1 MGLGTEE
8 RDELRTVFG
17 AAFLDK
23 LSESEPPGVVIIDF
37 MQFVKFVPDNIL
49 TKGDMMTLFINK
61 VKRIMLSKTLRVRV
75 VIVLVDGEPV
85 PVKRMVEH
93 AKRYKEKNVF
103 KASKGPY
110 MPASNDDLIPKPWI
124 RFAGNYKL
132 LRRELYPLLFNALLF
147 CQDFTPQVGQMLVL
161 SGFPGRSKFQ
171 TVYQQAPWECKTNAS
186 GDVLLVVPW
195 EREELPI
202 KWQTEQEDP
211 DLYNRVYFV
220 ENTAPCQEFPQGA
233 LRRGEWLE
241 AKNNISE
248 ADTRM
253 FYFEH
258 WFQNEHI
265 LFYLNDGDI
274 FSIGL
279 LYAFERVVDIQ
290 PHDGKYVFRN
300 KHTALLPYKKKE
312 KKVAAAPAAPPIGG
326 AAARGATKGVASAP
340 QGGAAGAAGAAP
352 KTEEFVDLN
361 LFYELVNN
369 YKPFCEAG
377 VQNAEA
383 TMAFLLIMGG
393 SDFFDDFL
401 KGIGSQTVIWPVFFK
416 NAVLFSHMIQK
427 SKAVPKST
435 RTKREVIIDEDMFRK
450 FVYYCYMHKY
460 ETAALTQVAATSAPG
475 GAGGNTLT
483 FAALS
488 NFTKSTK
495 NGLKDTKYHMPDRNT
510 TRLWCRQV
518 EWNLNYWIN
527 APLGFDVSPFETWYG
542 LPYYPYIKD
551 ETAAHHRDVFKM
563 VDVVAHKPK
572 PVDQVYA
579 QHMFAYCMQKKKR
592 PNEAEQQAKKQR
604 VVENLQHKIK
614 Y

>member
-8 RDELRTVFG
+8 RDELRKVFG

-61 VKRIMLSKTLRVRV
+61 VKRMMLSKTLRVRV

-186 GDVLLVVPW
+186 GNVLLVVPW

-202 KWQTEQEDP
+202 RWQTEQDDP

-312 KKVAAAPAAPPIGG
+312 KKVAAAPP
-326 AAARGATKGVASAP
+326 T
-340 QGGAAGAAGAAP
+340 GGAAGGAAGGAS
-352 KTEEFVDLN
+352 KTEEFIDLN

-416 NAVLFSHMIQK
+416 NANLFSHMIQK

-435 RTKREVIIDEDMFRK
+435 RTKREVVIDEDMFRK
-450 FVYYCYMHKY
+450 FIYFCYMQKY
-460 ETAALTQVAATSAPG
+460 EVSVPASG
-475 GAGGNTLT
+475 GNGNTLT
-483 FAALS
+483 FSTLS

-495 NGLKDTKYHMPDRNT
+495 NGLKDPSYHMPDRNT

-527 APLGFDVSPFETWYG
+527 APFGFEISPFETWYG
-542 LPYYPYIKD
+542 LPYYPYMKD
-551 ETAAHHRDVFKM
+551 ESGTFKM
-563 VDVVAHKPK
+563 VNVVAHKPK